1 MLVRVL
7 AGQRKADTYLFVAA
21 DQDMEELPEALLS
34 LLGELR
40 DVVELDLMPER
51 QLVRCSGSEVLAAI
65 AEVGYYLQL
74 PPAEFMRS

>member
-1 MLVRVL
+1 
-7 AGQRKADTYLFVAA
+7 
-21 DQDMEELPEALLS
+21 
-34 LLGELR
+34 LR

>member
-7 AGQRKADTYLFVAA
+7 AGQRKADTYLFVPA
-21 DQDMEELPEALLS
+21 DQDVAELPEALLS

-40 DVVELDLMPER
+40 DVVELDR

-74 PPAEFMRS
+74 PPAEFARS